1 MIRKEE
7 IELAKDGYMRSI
19 GAEPRADEDRNN
31 LDVADAYIAGAK
43 WADRTMIERA
53 CQWLQENLDDYLDV
67 GVTFLVSDFK
77 KAMQDESKDKEN
89 R

>member
-1 MIRKEE
+1 MKREEE
-7 IELAKDGYMRSI
+7 IKQAKDGYMRRI

-53 CQWLQENLDDYLDV
+53 CQWLQENAAMLWESPCNPDRIV
-67 GVTFLVSDFK
+67 EQFR
-77 KAMQDESKDKEN
+77 KATQDE
-89 R
+89 

>member
-7 IELAKDGYMRSI
+7 IELAKDGYMRRI

-31 LDVADAYIAGAK
+31 LDVADAYISGAK

-53 CQWLQENLDDYLDV
+53 SQWLQENLDDYLDV
-67 GVTFLVSDFK
+67 GVIFLLSDFK
-77 KAMQDESKDKEN
+77 KAMQDE
-89 R
+89 